1 MASSV
6 VMILA
11 LTAIFLAAVLNL
23 AVDSR
28 LRKGLN
34 RFSLIFAG
42 ITGIFFYGYG
52 YVWNQG
58 LTLISMIR
66 ALLAV
71 SRVFAGGNDLDSIRS
86 APLFQNPVILS
97 IFWLAHFLAFYAVA
111 SAAIAA
117 VGQRVLRT
125 ETAATTATAI
135 ILSQME
141 IL

>member
-28 LRKGLN
+28 FRKRLN

-42 ITGIFFYGYG
+42 TAGIFFYGYG
-52 YVWNQG
+52 YAWNQG

-71 SRVFAGGNDLDSIRS
+71 SRVFPFTRWPAQRSPPWDSGCCG
-86 APLFQNPVILS
+86 PC
-97 IFWLAHFLAFYAVA
+97 
-111 SAAIAA
+111 
-117 VGQRVLRT
+117 G
-125 ETAATTATAI
+125 
-135 ILSQME
+135 
-141 IL
+141 

>member
-28 LRKGLN
+28 FRKGLN

-52 YVWNQG
+52 YAW
-58 LTLISMIR
+58 
-66 ALLAV
+66 
-71 SRVFAGGNDLDSIRS
+71 
-86 APLFQNPVILS
+86 
-97 IFWLAHFLAFYAVA
+97 
-111 SAAIAA
+111 
-117 VGQRVLRT
+117 
-125 ETAATTATAI
+125 
-135 ILSQME
+135 SQ
-141 IL
+141 

>member
-42 ITGIFFYGYG
+42 SQGSSFTDTGTRG
-52 YVWNQG
+52 
-58 LTLISMIR
+58 TR
-66 ALLAV
+66 
-71 SRVFAGGNDLDSIRS
+71 D
-86 APLFQNPVILS
+86 
-97 IFWLAHFLAFYAVA
+97 
-111 SAAIAA
+111 
-117 VGQRVLRT
+117 
-125 ETAATTATAI
+125 
-135 ILSQME
+135 
-141 IL
+141 